1 MQLSYTDKILGTVI
15 LNESRRAQNVSIKV
29 SRSSDTITL
38 TYPIGYSKQRAIE
51 FLESARERVQKI
63 QLHNKTSRQ
72 ENPPSTTY
80 NEAILRSQAKE
91 YLPQRIAEISKK
103 TSLRFNKLT
112 IRASRSR
119 WGSCSSQNNISLSIY
134 LMALP
139 QHLIDFV
146 IIHELCHTVHHN
158 HSTKFHAL
166 VDFICS
172 GREKEFERELRK
184 HSIR

>member
-1 MQLSYTDKILGTVI
+1 MQLSYTDNILGTVI

-38 TYPIGYSKQRAIE
+38 TYPAGYNSQRAIS
-51 FLESARERVQKI
+51 FLEAKREKILKIRERQRA
-63 QLHNKTSRQ
+63 TRQ
-72 ENPPSTTY
+72 TNPPATSFDT
-80 NEAILRSQAKE
+80 EELRVKAKE
-91 YLPQRIAEISKK
+91 HLPGRIVHIASK
-103 TSLRFNKLT
+103 TNLSYNKLT
-112 IRASRSR
+112 IRATRSR
-119 WGSCSSQNNISLSIY
+119 WGSCSTQNNISLSIY
-134 LMALP
+134 LMTLP

-158 HSTKFHAL
+158 HSPKFHAL

-172 GREKEFERELRK
+172 GREKEFERELRR